1 MLQKRTPILIAAA
14 ALVAGAGAGAGSY
27 AAFGTDGAN
36 TTTVVQQPVAAGSPA
51 SSTKTMSVN
60 GVYRAARD
68 GVVEITVTT
77 SQGGSN
83 NNSPFPFGGS
93 GSQQSQAQGS
103 GWVYDTSG
111 HIVTNDHV
119 VANATSISIMFSDGS
134 KYSAKVVGTDASTDL
149 AVLKVN
155 APSSKLHPLTVGD
168 SSKLAVGDGV
178 VAIGAPF
185 GLDETVTTGIVS
197 ALDRDISSTNNFTI
211 SGAIQTDAAINHGNS
226 GGPLLNMSGQVV
238 GITTQIESDSG
249 GNEGV
254 GFAVPSNTISTVASK
269 LVSGQTVQ
277 HPYLGVFV
285 QTPANRSGAEVAQ
298 VKSGSP
304 AADAGLKAGDVIT
317 SFGGQTIQSPD
328 EDHAG
333 DDRYPALVA
342 SFSTQQRAS
351 PLTPARRAH
360 ESDGRLLKGGRRDS
374 EASDPRLLI
383 PRSRE
388 LSCVLSPSPLS
399 PR

>member
-27 AAFGTDGAN
+27 AAFGTDGAK

-77 SQGGSN
+77 SGGS
-83 NNSPFPFGGS
+83 NNSPFPG

-119 VANATSISIMFSDGS
+119 VANATSISVMFSDGS

-197 ALDRDISSTNNFTI
+197 ALNRDISSTNNFTI

-317 SFGGQTIQSPD
+317 SFGGETIQSPD
-328 EDHAG
+328 DLTA
-333 DDRYPALVA
+333 AVA
-342 SFSTQQRAS
+342 AKAPGNKVSVTYVRNGTTKTTQVTIGTR
-351 PLTPARRAH
+351 
-360 ESDGRLLKGGRRDS
+360 
-374 EASDPRLLI
+374 
-383 PRSRE
+383 
-388 LSCVLSPSPLS
+388 PS
-399 PR
+399 

>member
-27 AAFGTDGAN
+27 AAFGTGGAK
-36 TTTVVQQPVAAGSPA
+36 TTTVVQPVATGSPA

-77 SQGGSN
+77 SGGGSD
-83 NNSPFPFGGS
+83 NSPFPFGGS

-103 GWVYDTSG
+103 GWVYDTVG
-111 HIVTNDHV
+111 HIITNDHV
-119 VANATSISIMFSDGS
+119 VANATSISVMFSDGS

-155 APSSKLHPLTVGD
+155 APSSKLHPLSLGD

-178 VAIGAPF
+178 VAIGSPF

-197 ALDRDISSTNNFTI
+197 ALNRDISSTNNFTI

-226 GGPLLNMSGQVV
+226 GGPLLNMSGEVV
-238 GITTQIESDSG
+238 GVTTQIESDSG

-269 LVSGQTVQ
+269 LVKGEAVQ

-285 QTPANRSGAEVAQ
+285 QAPTNRSGAEVAQ
-298 VKSGSP
+298 VKGGSP
-304 AADAGLKAGDVIT
+304 AARAGLKAGDVIT
-317 SFGGQTIQSPD
+317 SFGGKTIQSPD
-328 EDHAG
+328 DLTAAVADKVPG
-333 DDRYPALVA
+333 DKVSVTYVRNGTTKT
-342 SFSTQQRAS
+342 TQVTIGNR
-351 PLTPARRAH
+351 
-360 ESDGRLLKGGRRDS
+360 
-374 EASDPRLLI
+374 
-383 PRSRE
+383 
-388 LSCVLSPSPLS
+388 PS
-399 PR
+399 

>member
-1 MLQKRTPILIAAA
+1 MLHKRTPYLIAAA

-27 AAFGTDGAN
+27 AAFGTDGAK
-36 TTTVVQQPVAAGSPA
+36 TTTVVQQSVAAGSPA

-60 GVYRAARD
+60 GVYRSARD

-77 SQGGSN
+77 SGSSG

-103 GWVYDTSG
+103 GFVYDSDG

-119 VANATSISIMFSDGS
+119 VANASSISVMFSDGS
-134 KYSAKVVGTDASTDL
+134 KYSAKVVGTDPSTDL

-155 APSSKLHPLTVGD
+155 APSSKLHPLTIGD
-168 SSKLAVGDGV
+168 SNKLQVGDGV
-178 VAIGAPF
+178 VAIGSPF

-197 ALDRDISSTNNFTI
+197 ALNRDISSTNNFTI

-226 GGPLLNMSGQVV
+226 GGPLLNMSGEVV
-238 GITTQIESDSG
+238 GINTQIESDSG

-254 GFAVPSNTISTVASK
+254 GFAVPSSTISSVASK
-269 LVSGQTVQ
+269 LVNGKTIE

-285 QTPANRSGAEVAQ
+285 QTAANRSGAQVAQ

-304 AADAGLKAGDVIT
+304 AAGAGLKAGDVIT
-317 SFGGQTIQSPD
+317 AFAGQTIQSPD
-328 EDHAG
+328 ELTAAVATKAPG
-333 DDRYPALVA
+333 DKVSVTYVRNGTTKT
-342 SFSTQQRAS
+342 TQVTIGNR
-351 PLTPARRAH
+351 
-360 ESDGRLLKGGRRDS
+360 
-374 EASDPRLLI
+374 
-383 PRSRE
+383 
-388 LSCVLSPSPLS
+388 PS
-399 PR
+399 

>member
-77 SQGGSN
+77 SGGSD
-83 NNSPFPFGGS
+83 NNSPFPGGS

-119 VANATSISIMFSDGS
+119 VANATSISVMFSDGS

-155 APSSKLHPLTVGD
+155 APSSKLHPLTLGI

-277 HPYLGVFV
+277 HAYLGVFV

-317 SFGGQTIQSPD
+317 SFGGETIQSPD
-328 EDHAG
+328 DLTA
-333 DDRYPALVA
+333 AVA
-342 SFSTQQRAS
+342 AKAPGNKVSVTYVRNRTTKTTQVTIGTR
-351 PLTPARRAH
+351 
-360 ESDGRLLKGGRRDS
+360 
-374 EASDPRLLI
+374 
-383 PRSRE
+383 
-388 LSCVLSPSPLS
+388 PS
-399 PR
+399 

>member
-36 TTTVVQQPVAAGSPA
+36 TTTVQQTVAAGSPA

-77 SQGGSN
+77 SGGSN
-83 NNSPFPFGGS
+83 NNSPFPGS

-103 GWVYDTSG
+103 GWVYDSSG

-119 VANATSISIMFSDGS
+119 VANATSISVMFSDGS

-155 APSSKLHPLTVGD
+155 APSSKLHPLTLGD

-304 AADAGLKAGDVIT
+304 AAAAGLKAGDVVTAFDGGAIT
-317 SFGGQTIQSPD
+317 SPDDLTAAVAAKRPGDKVSVTYVRSGSTKTTQVTI
-328 EDHAG
+328 G
-333 DDRYPALVA
+333 TR
-342 SFSTQQRAS
+342 
-351 PLTPARRAH
+351 
-360 ESDGRLLKGGRRDS
+360 
-374 EASDPRLLI
+374 
-383 PRSRE
+383 
-388 LSCVLSPSPLS
+388 PS
-399 PR
+399 

>member
-77 SQGGSN
+77 SGGSD
-83 NNSPFPFGGS
+83 NNSPFPGGS

-119 VANATSISIMFSDGS
+119 VANATSISVMFSDGS

-155 APSSKLHPLTVGD
+155 APSSKLHPLTLGD

-277 HPYLGVFV
+277 HAYLGVFV

-317 SFGGQTIQSPD
+317 SFGGETIQSPD
-328 EDHAG
+328 DLTA
-333 DDRYPALVA
+333 AVA
-342 SFSTQQRAS
+342 AKAPGNKVSVTYVRNGTTKTTQVTIGTR
-351 PLTPARRAH
+351 
-360 ESDGRLLKGGRRDS
+360 
-374 EASDPRLLI
+374 
-383 PRSRE
+383 
-388 LSCVLSPSPLS
+388 PS
-399 PR
+399 